1 MVLYECK
8 PCNFF
13 TNLKANYI
21 RHQNTKKHA
30 AKIVCEKKN
39 PYMNQNEPK
48 MNQNEPS
55 RFIAKPM
62 NQHEP
67 KMNQNEPKKNEPGNI
82 LLNCKYCSKN
92 FKTRASKRRHE
103 LHRCPQKSEIMVP
116 TSQTQETSQSLVD
129 SNKEMIEALREQNR
143 LVKEMMNQKLE
154 KFEAVLEEKERCID
168 LLKDQIGTTSNHNT
182 FNLIKNDIYTM
193 KPLEFLNTFCINNP
207 SLDEVIGMIR
217 HSGLQA
223 DEQNRI
229 REASAIK
236 AKHAIAQEFDS
247 ILKSRNR
254 ALISDQPLTCDSV
267 LFTNDGSNRRYIA
280 KGQEKWQFFGTDE
293 PLETTTD
300 VILEQVNGDADKPIL
315 MNKKER
321 TNINNSIKRLND
333 FSDIRKNV
341 LQRLEH
347 QNKSNQ
353 IKNDCIKETVE
364 GTEIILTEIENM
376 DDINKEYSITESTLT
391 CNNSDTE
398 EEDNNH
404 EEDILRYSN
413 EMVSLTIEPEVIT
426 PTVVYQPRKRYK
438 PIHDCGRDYI
448 YDRDNNVFDPE
459 TRVYVGT
466 RVHDDE
472 ECPCDEDEP
481 CWYYIKYLN
490 EI

>member
-1 MVLYECK
+1 MVLYECI
-8 PCNFF
+8 PCNFR
-13 TNLKANYI
+13 TNLKANFT
-21 RHQNTKKHA
+21 RHQNTKKHS
-30 AKIVCEKKN
+30 AKIVCEKKI

-55 RFIAKPM
+55 WFMQKSM

-67 KMNQNEPKKNEPGNI
+67 KMNQNEPKKNEPGNFS
-82 LLNCKYCSKN
+82 LNCKYCSKK
-92 FKTRASKRRHE
+92 FKTCASKRRHE
-103 LHRCPQKSEIMVP
+103 LHRCPQKDEFMVP
-116 TSQTQETSQSLVD
+116 NNQNNMNQNIVQENSQSLVD

-168 LLKDQIGTTSNHNT
+168 ILKEQIGTTSNHNT

-207 SLDEVIGMIR
+207 SLEEVIGMIR

-229 REASAIK
+229 REASAMK
-236 AKHAIAQEFDS
+236 AKHAIAKEFDS

-353 IKNDCIKETVE
+353 IKNGTVNETTDNRT
-364 GTEIILTEIENM
+364 GTEVVLTEIENT
-376 DDINKEYSITESTLT
+376 DE
-391 CNNSDTE
+391 CNDSECETE
-398 EEDNNH
+398 EDIGH
-404 EEDILRYSN
+404 EEDILKYSN
-413 EMVSLTIEPEVIT
+413 EMVSVTIEPKITT
-426 PTVVYQPRKRYK
+426 PTVIYQPRKRYK
-438 PIHDCGRDYI
+438 KMHDCGRDYI
-448 YDRDNNVFDPE
+448 YDKDNNVFDPD
-459 TRVYVGT
+459 TKAYVGT

-472 ECPCDEDEP
+472 ECPCEDTEP

>member
-1 MVLYECK
+1 MVLYECI
-8 PCNFF
+8 PCNFR
-13 TNLKANYI
+13 TNLKANYT
-21 RHQNTKKHA
+21 RHQNTKKHG
-30 AKIVCEKKN
+30 AKIVCEKKI

-55 RFIAKPM
+55 RFMQKTM

-67 KMNQNEPKKNEPGNI
+67 KMNQNEPKKNEPGNFS
-82 LLNCKYCSKN
+82 LNCKYCSKK
-92 FKTRASKRRHE
+92 FKTCASKRRHE
-103 LHRCPQKSEIMVP
+103 LHRCPQKDEIMVP
-116 TSQTQETSQSLVD
+116 KNQDLVAQETSQSLVD

-168 LLKDQIGTTSNHNT
+168 ILKEQIGTTSNHNT

-207 SLDEVIGMIR
+207 SLEEVIGMIR

-229 REASAIK
+229 REASAMK
-236 AKHAIAQEFDS
+236 AKHAIAKEFDS

-254 ALISDQPLTCDSV
+254 ALITDQPLTCDSV

-300 VILEQVNGDADKPIL
+300 VILEQVNEDADKPIL
-315 MNKKER
+315 MNKKDR

-353 IKNDCIKETVE
+353 IKNGNVNTEDNIIT
-364 GTEIILTEIENM
+364 GTEVVLSEIDNSNEADTSESETE
-376 DDINKEYSITESTLT
+376 D
-391 CNNSDTE
+391 
-398 EEDNNH
+398 EEDTNH

-413 EMVSLTIEPEVIT
+413 EMVSVTIEPKITT
-426 PTVVYQPRKRYK
+426 PTIMYQPRKRYK
-438 PIHDCGRDYI
+438 KMHDCGRDYI
-448 YDRDNNVFDPE
+448 YDKDNNVFDPE
-459 TRVYVGT
+459 TKAYIGT
-466 RVHDDE
+466 RVHDDDG
-472 ECPCDEDEP
+472 CPCEETEP